1 MPADL
6 RVQLT
11 EQQQRVEQRAELRSN
26 ILLDFQ
32 ELFRRRAEAELEYAH
47 ALKRIAERI
56 TGRARNTREQGLSRE
71 QALPSVAA
79 CWHALLKELRQES
92 QDHAALGDLCLHALA
107 PRCMQ
112 LTDDTLRVC
121 KKVKEVGQKLQEEL
135 LKYTGKLHTVTK
147 TYQAYHG
154 QSQAAEAK
162 FQEAAQHEELH
173 FNYNASD
180 GGKRSPTTRVPERLR
195 RRNSLRKIEKLKEK
209 RQVKFHD
216 SKVKSIKA
224 RNEYILT
231 LEAINASVKQHFL
244 MDVSDIIDCCDLGY
258 HPGVAS
264 VLSAFLLTAF
274 GAQTSHQASLGRLQE
289 AVNGLDQPG
298 DKKHFLEAYRPTFH
312 PAPPLKFEPHMGD
325 EICQVSAQQSVAA
338 DISSRYQQLQAR
350 LAGLCLENTELKK
363 TLEATEHSLK
373 EMRALSSNDV
383 TENVYHGHSSE
394 SVRFRSPDGSETKL
408 AGVKHRADQHETE
421 DFYLQKFAEF
431 AQGRSLTC
439 RLQAKRD
446 LMYTALGKG
455 MGKDAGFLRPPLIPM
470 KPPRTRKHR
479 LRSQYTARL
488 FNGDLE
494 TFIRDSGQAIPL
506 VVESC
511 IRYINLHGL
520 QHQGIFRVSGSQ
532 VDMNEIRQAFER
544 GEDPLAGDAE
554 MHDINSVA
562 GVLKLYFRELE
573 QPLIPL
579 EAFFSLVSAVQLED
593 PGDCAAAMCKSL
605 CSISPCV
612 LVVMRFLFAFLNH
625 LSQFSD
631 ENMMGAYNLAI
642 CFGPTLMP
650 APDDQDQV
658 SIQAQVSE
666 VIKSLILQHDQVFPG
681 SEELSGPTYE
691 NCMTSHEDYCDAQ
704 HGEGIMMDMEPD
716 GSTETH
722 SSEDE
727 SESPWNGGRRCSD
740 GYLSPCSPACHSTT
754 RTLDAW
760 WQSRLGGTGAAGGSA
775 ASPQLSPSIPPRKNR
790 IPEVGAPN
798 RWLWETPG
806 VTRIGRQL
814 KSYKAHDSKSLPQ
827 LTSSPLNPRRLL
839 QRTPW
844 PHGKP
849 DIKSGTPDAVNGGMM
864 VLGLVGVRDEPAS
877 TRIAA
882 SRVGVACTP
891 PLSQVQLSSSSSRG
905 MFREATG
912 FQNIT
917 DQRAAAADEADP
929 QKGRAETAMSLEFTE
944 SLAQDIE
951 ETLNSAL
958 QQLRELEQQS
968 STRHAPDLVLD
979 TLAEPDRPSTVPE
992 PLQTHSPSHL
1002 TVSPTQMPVRR
1013 MGVRALGPVVWP
1025 KPLNQTTGQGTASQR
1040 ASPVHRI
1047 YKES

>member
-1 MPADL
+1 MASPGRSKSRKDKDVLSGYEALLRDL

-26 ILLDFQ
+26 LLLDFQ

-56 TGRARNTREQGLSRE
+56 TGRARNTREQSLSRE
-71 QALPSVAA
+71 QAVPSVAA

-135 LKYTGKLHTVTK
+135 LKYTGKLHSVTK
-147 TYQAYHG
+147 IYQVYHG

-162 FQEAAQHEELH
+162 FQEAAQHEELQL
-173 FNYNASD
+173 NCNASD
-180 GGKRSPTTRVPERLR
+180 GGKLSPTTRVPERLR

-231 LEAINASVKQHFL
+231 LEAINASVKQHFV
-244 MDVSDIIDCCDLGY
+244 MDVSDIINCCDLGY

-274 GAQTSHQASLGRLQE
+274 GAQTSHQSSLGTLQE

-298 DKKHFLEAYRPTFH
+298 DKKTFLEAHRSTFH
-312 PAPPLKFEPHMGD
+312 PAPPLKYEPHMGD
-325 EICQVSAQQSVAA
+325 E
-338 DISSRYQQLQAR
+338 
-350 LAGLCLENTELKK
+350 
-363 TLEATEHSLK
+363 
-373 EMRALSSNDV
+373 
-383 TENVYHGHSSE
+383 
-394 SVRFRSPDGSETKL
+394 
-408 AGVKHRADQHETE
+408 
-421 DFYLQKFAEF
+421 KFSEF

-439 RLQAKRD
+439 KLQAKRD

-455 MGKDAGFLRPPLIPM
+455 MGRDSGFLRPPVIPM

-573 QPLIPL
+573 QPLVPL
-579 EAFFSLVSAVQLED
+579 EAFFNLVSAVQLED
-593 PGDCAAAMCKSL
+593 PGDRAAAMCKSL
-605 CSISPCV
+605 CSISPSV

-666 VIKSLILQHDQVFPG
+666 VIKSLILQHDQIFPG

-691 NCMTSHEDYCDAQ
+691 NCMTSHEEYCDAQ
-704 HGEGIMMDMEPD
+704 HGEGILLDMEPD

-740 GYLSPCSPACHSTT
+740 GFLSPCSSACHSTT

-760 WQSRLGGTGAAGGSA
+760 WQSRLGGVGASGGSA
-775 ASPQLSPSIPPRKNR
+775 ASPQLSPSIPPRKNK
-790 IPEVGAPN
+790 IPEVGVPN
-798 RWLWETPG
+798 RQVWETPG
-806 VTRIGRQL
+806 ATRIGRQL
-814 KSYKAHDSKSLPQ
+814 KSYKTHDSKSLPQ
-827 LTSSPLNPRRLL
+827 LTSSPLNPRRL
-839 QRTPW
+839 RTPW

-882 SRVGVACTP
+882 SRVGMAHTP
-891 PLSQVQLSSSSSRG
+891 PTSQVQFSSGRG
-905 MFREATG
+905 MFREPTG
-912 FQNIT
+912 FQDIT
-917 DQRAAAADEADP
+917 DQRADAAEEADP
-929 QKGRAETAMSLEFTE
+929 QKGRAEKAMSLEFTE

-979 TLAEPDRPSTVPE
+979 TLAEPDRPSNVPE

-1002 TVSPTQMPVRR
+1002 TVSPTQTPTRR
-1013 MGVRALGPVVWP
+1013 IGGRALGPVVWP
-1025 KPLNQTTGQGTASQR
+1025 KPLNQTTGQGRASQR